1 MDLAAL
7 FTTENLI
14 AMLTLTALEIVLG
27 IDNVVFIAILCGK
40 LPPEQRE
47 KARKLGLTLAMV
59 MRILLLLAIGWLM
72 KLTTPLFTVA
82 LPAAAGGWSHGFSG
96 RDLILLIGGLFL
108 VGKATLEIHHKL
120 EGVEGHGPSG
130 PPKASYGAVIA
141 QIVALDV
148 VFSLDSVITAVGMAS
163 AREVMIAAV
172 VIAVGVMLIF
182 SGRIAGYI
190 EQRPTLKIL
199 ALSFL
204 LLIGVT
210 LVVDGSGG
218 HVPKGYVYFAMAFSL
233 GVEMINLK
241 VRAKTEPLHLKD
253 SHLPQG

>member
-1 MDLAAL
+1 MDLTQL
-7 FTTENLI
+7 FTPENLV
-14 AMLTLTALEIVLG
+14 ALLTLTSLEIVLG

-47 KARKLGLTLAMV
+47 KARKVGLSLAMLI
-59 MRILLLLAIGWLM
+59 RIALLLAIGWLV
-72 KLTTPLFTVA
+72 KLTDPLFSVG
-82 LPAAAGGWSHGFSG
+82 LPSVLGGWSHGFSG
-96 RDLILLIGGLFL
+96 RDLILLVGGLFL

-120 EGVEGHGPSG
+120 EGVEGAGPVG
-130 PPKASYGAVIA
+130 TPRASYGAVLT
-141 QIVALDV
+141 QILVLDI
-148 VFSLDSVITAVGMAS
+148 VFSLDSVITAVGMANS
-163 AREVMIAAV
+163 KEVMITAV

-182 SGRIAGYI
+182 SGRISTYI
-190 EQRPTLKIL
+190 EHRPTLKIL

-233 GVEMINLK
+233 GVEMVNLK
-241 VRAKTEPLHLKD
+241 MRAKSEPIRLKD
-253 SHLPQG
+253 SHLPPS